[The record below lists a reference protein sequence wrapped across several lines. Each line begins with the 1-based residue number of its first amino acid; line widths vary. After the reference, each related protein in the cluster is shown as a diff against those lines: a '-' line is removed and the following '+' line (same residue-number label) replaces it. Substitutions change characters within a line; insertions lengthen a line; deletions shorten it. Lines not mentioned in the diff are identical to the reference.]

1 MSKRYST
8 RLFEKVFVPVIYGM
22 DPKAAID
29 AATLIAE
36 RSNIVLV
43 GIVGI
48 AEDESLSAAA
58 LPARHVRKIL
68 RDAATTAHVHSM
80 QRIRVSHKPWD
91 ELIQV
96 VQEEG
101 PDLLVLEA
109 AHLDLL
115 NSSASQAL
123 RYPPCDIVIAGGKIP
138 EHVADVLVSLRGGPY
153 AELSLRLAL
162 SIAHTRQGPHH
173 GLAYLPG
180 LRASG
185 Q

>member
-68 RDAATTAHVHSM
+68 RDAASDGACSQHAADP
-80 QRIRVSHKPWD
+80 RI
-91 ELIQV
+91 
-96 VQEEG
+96 
-101 PDLLVLEA
+101 A
-109 AHLDLL
+109 
-115 NSSASQAL
+115 
-123 RYPPCDIVIAGGKIP
+123 
-138 EHVADVLVSLRGGPY
+138 
-153 AELSLRLAL
+153 
-162 SIAHTRQGPHH
+162 
-173 GLAYLPG
+173 
-180 LRASG
+180 
-185 Q
+185 